1 MRCGSCNEVFD
12 GNAALLE
19 PLAIPPAV
27 APVAPVIS
35 PAPPPP
41 PASFDEVLAVPDTRA
56 NGEPIYT
63 LELDSA
69 MDEADDGRFG
79 QPVAGAAQE
88 QAAADG
94 LDSGPAAPAWRS
106 EPEPGIAPG
115 PVRQSALESALEPAA
130 VPDTEPGQEPGFEHE
145 AEPEPV
151 AEPGP
156 ELEAEPEP
164 ESEPESEP
172 EPEPGTEPDA
182 GPEVEPEVEPE
193 PASGQTSEPAADE
206 RPAAIEPAPEDP
218 LAIKPMTHEELEAA
232 LAAELALMEQSIAA
246 EAAEEEARSAP
257 SDSAAARR
265 EPTLD
270 PDSRYDLDE
279 ADEEAL
285 VQLAAAR
292 ERDAAP
298 AIHTLLRAASAPS
311 QDRFEAQVHSVQP
324 AEAAVEEEEVDDPN
338 EPGFL
343 KRERRRERYGKSIT
357 IAMGVGSLLLVGALA
372 AQGLTTFR
380 NQLAASYPALK
391 PTLQDLCATL
401 GCKIELPTQIDEL
414 VIEQGE
420 LQTLSETTFS
430 FTTLLRNQSTTA
442 QQWPHIELVL
452 DDANDKAILRRVFT
466 PRDYLGADAA
476 LEQGFA
482 PRSEQS
488 VKLYFELKQLK
499 ASGYHIAVFYP

>member
-1 MRCGSCNEVFD
+1 VRCGSCNEVFD

-19 PLAIPPAV
+19 PLATALAIPQPVIAPAV
-27 APVAPVIS
+27 SEAPNSPPPL
-35 PAPPPP
+35 PAP
-41 PASFDEVLAVPDTRA
+41 FDEVVAAPDVHAFAPA
-56 NGEPIYT
+56 NDEPIYT

-69 MDEADDGRFG
+69 VDET
-79 QPVAGAAQE
+79 AQE
-88 QAAADG
+88 WQPDQE
-94 LDSGPAAPAWRS
+94 PAG
-106 EPEPGIAPG
+106 EPEPGVEPLIERENE
-115 PVRQSALESALEPAA
+115 PV
-130 VPDTEPGQEPGFEHE
+130 TEL
-145 AEPEPV
+145 EPEPI
-151 AEPGP
+151 ADPASSFTDE
-156 ELEAEPEP
+156 EQLAA
-164 ESEPESEP
+164 
-172 EPEPGTEPDA
+172 TEP
-182 GPEVEPEVEPE
+182 
-193 PASGQTSEPAADE
+193 PA
-206 RPAAIEPAPEDP
+206 EDP
-218 LAIKPMTHEELEAA
+218 LDIKPMTHEELEAA

-246 EAAEEEARSAP
+246 EAVDQEAPSAP
-257 SDSAAARR
+257 SPADPRR

-292 ERDAAP
+292 ERDTTP
-298 AIHTLLRAASAPS
+298 QLPTLLRAASAPS
-311 QDRFEAQVHSVQP
+311 QDHFAPQAEVHSVEAPEPEVQ
-324 AEAAVEEEEVDDPN
+324 AEDPD
-338 EPGFL
+338 EPTFL
-343 KRERRRERYGKSIT
+343 KRDRRRERYGKTIN

-372 AQGLTTFR
+372 TQGLTTFR

-391 PTLQDLCATL
+391 PALQNLCATL

-442 QQWPHIELVL
+442 QTWPHIELVL

-466 PRDYLGADAA
+466 PRDYVGADAA
-476 LEQGFA
+476 LEKGFA

>member
-12 GNAALLE
+12 GNAALLD
-19 PLAIPPAV
+19 PLATPQPVFAPA
-27 APVAPVIS
+27 APEAPYS
-35 PAPPPP
+35 PP
-41 PASFDEVLAVPDTRA
+41 PAPAPFDEAVAALDTRA
-56 NGEPIYT
+56 FEPASDEPIYT

-69 MDEADDGRFG
+69 VDEADSGRFDE
-79 QPVAGAAQE
+79 PVHGEAVAAW
-88 QAAADG
+88 
-94 LDSGPAAPAWRS
+94 P
-106 EPEPGIAPG
+106 EPEPA
-115 PVRQSALESALEPAA
+115 EPAEPA
-130 VPDTEPGQEPGFEHE
+130 WQPAPEPWSAPAPAPDLAPEPAPWIEPEPEFGI
-145 AEPEPV
+145 EPEPV
-151 AEPGP
+151 VEPETGIEP
-156 ELEAEPEP
+156 APAPEP
-164 ESEPESEP
+164 ESESES
-172 EPEPGTEPDA
+172 
-182 GPEVEPEVEPE
+182 
-193 PASGQTSEPAADE
+193 ADDE
-206 RPAAIEPAPEDP
+206 QPTAIEPAQEEEDP
-218 LAIKPMTHEELEAA
+218 LAVKPMTHEELEAA

-246 EAAEEEARSAP
+246 EAAETDAAVEPSAT
-257 SDSAAARR
+257 DRR

-292 ERDAAP
+292 ERDTAP
-298 AIHTLLRAASAPS
+298 QLHTLLRAASAPS
-311 QDRFEAQVHSVQP
+311 QDRFEAQAEVHSVQP
-324 AEAAVEEEEVDDPN
+324 AEPEVEEEEADDPN

-343 KRERRRERYGKSIT
+343 KRDRRRERYGKTIT
-357 IAMGVGSLLLVGALA
+357 IAMSVGSLLLVGTLA

-391 PTLQDLCATL
+391 PTLQDICGTL

-430 FTTLLRNQSTTA
+430 FSTLLRNQSATA
-442 QQWPHIELVL
+442 QTWPHIELVL

-466 PRDYLGADAA
+466 PRDYLGADAT
-476 LEQGFA
+476 LEKGFA

>member
-1 MRCGSCNEVFD
+1 VRCGSCNEVFD

-19 PLAIPPAV
+19 PLAVPQPAFAPAKPDLPPSPQPVSPLDEVAV
-27 APVAPVIS
+27 AAPDARV
-35 PAPPPP
+35 
-41 PASFDEVLAVPDTRA
+41 DEQA
-56 NGEPIYT
+56 NDEPIYT
-63 LELDSA
+63 LELDTA
-69 MDEADDGRFG
+69 MDEADSARFDE
-79 QPVAGAAQE
+79 P
-88 QAAADG
+88 AAAVEEEAVAPEPASEPESDPFE
-94 LDSGPAAPAWRS
+94 LDSEPEGKS
-106 EPEPGIAPG
+106 ETETVPEPGI
-115 PVRQSALESALEPAA
+115 
-130 VPDTEPGQEPGFEHE
+130 
-145 AEPEPV
+145 EPEPV
-151 AEPGP
+151 IAPEP
-156 ELEAEPEP
+156 ELEPT
-164 ESEPESEP
+164 P
-172 EPEPGTEPDA
+172 EPEPAED
-182 GPEVEPEVEPE
+182 E
-193 PASGQTSEPAADE
+193 QPAAT
-206 RPAAIEPAPEDP
+206 EPAPEDP
-218 LAIKPMTHEELEAA
+218 LDIKPMTHEELEAA

-246 EAAEEEARSAP
+246 EAEPEAPAAP
-257 SDSAAARR
+257 SNATGDRL

-292 ERDAAP
+292 ERDIAP
-298 AIHTLLRAASAPS
+298 QIPSLLRAASAPP
-311 QDRFEAQVHSVQP
+311 QDRYEPPAEIHSVQP
-324 AEAAVEEEEVDDPN
+324 PEPEVEEEEADDPN

-343 KRERRRERYGKSIT
+343 KRDRRRERYGKTIN

-380 NQLAASYPALK
+380 NQLAAGYPSLK
-391 PTLQDLCATL
+391 PTLQSICATV

-430 FTTLLRNQSTTA
+430 FTTLLRNQSASA
-442 QQWPHIELVL
+442 QAWPHIELVL

-466 PRDYLGADAA
+466 PRDYLGANAA
-476 LEQGFA
+476 LEKGFA

>member
-19 PLAIPPAV
+19 PLAIPQPV
-27 APVAPVIS
+27 FAPVVSEAPYS
-35 PAPPPP
+35 PAPPPAP
-41 PASFDEVLAVPDTRA
+41 FDDAVAPPETRAPEPASD
-56 NGEPIYT
+56 EPIYT

-69 MDEADDGRFG
+69 VDET
-79 QPVAGAAQE
+79 
-88 QAAADG
+88 
-94 LDSGPAAPAWRS
+94 APEWQS
-106 EPEPGIAPG
+106 DPEPAIEP
-115 PVRQSALESALEPAA
+115 ALEIQSEVQP
-130 VPDTEPGQEPGFEHE
+130 E
-145 AEPEPV
+145 AEPEPK
-151 AEPGP
+151 A
-156 ELEAEPEP
+156 EAEPEP
-164 ESEPESEP
+164 EPGPES
-172 EPEPGTEPDA
+172 
-182 GPEVEPEVEPE
+182 V
-193 PASGQTSEPAADE
+193 PAEEQ
-206 RPAAIEPAPEDP
+206 RPAAIAPAPEDP
-218 LAIKPMTHEELEAA
+218 LDIQPMTHEELEAA

-246 EAAEEEARSAP
+246 EAAEEEAKAAP
-257 SDSAAARR
+257 SGGDADRR

-292 ERDAAP
+292 ERDTAP
-298 AIHTLLRAASAPS
+298 QLHTLLRAASAPS
-311 QDRFEAQVHSVQP
+311 QDHFEPRAEVHNVQP
-324 AEAAVEEEEVDDPN
+324 PEPEPAEEEVDDPN

-343 KRERRRERYGKSIT
+343 KRDRRRERYGKTIN

-380 NQLAASYPALK
+380 NQLAASYPGLK
-391 PTLQDLCATL
+391 PALQDICATL
-401 GCKIELPTQIDEL
+401 GCKIELPTRIDEL

-442 QQWPHIELVL
+442 QTWPHIELVL

-476 LEQGFA
+476 LEKGFA

>member
-19 PLAIPPAV
+19 PLAIPQPVFAPVVSEAPYFPPPTPAPFDEAV
-27 APVAPVIS
+27 AAPDPRALE
-35 PAPPPP
+35 PAG
-41 PASFDEVLAVPDTRA
+41 A
-56 NGEPIYT
+56 EPIYT

-69 MDEADDGRFG
+69 VDETAPEWQSGHEPAIGPEPAIQPEVLPEPEAD
-79 QPVAGAAQE
+79 
-88 QAAADG
+88 
-94 LDSGPAAPAWRS
+94 
-106 EPEPGIAPG
+106 
-115 PVRQSALESALEPAA
+115 
-130 VPDTEPGQEPGFEHE
+130 
-145 AEPEPV
+145 AEPE
-151 AEPGP
+151 
-156 ELEAEPEP
+156 
-164 ESEPESEP
+164 S
-172 EPEPGTEPDA
+172 D
-182 GPEVEPEVEPE
+182 VEPEADAERQAEAGVEPE
-193 PASGQTSEPAADE
+193 PFPAE
-206 RPAAIEPAPEDP
+206 EQRPPVLEPAPDDP
-218 LAIKPMTHEELEAA
+218 LAIEPMTHEELEAA
-232 LAAELALMEQSIAA
+232 LAAELALMEQDIAA
-246 EAAEEEARSAP
+246 GAAEQEAKAAP
-257 SDSAAARR
+257 STAAADRQ

-292 ERDAAP
+292 ERDSAP
-298 AIHTLLRAASAPS
+298 QLHTLLRAASAPS
-311 QDRFEAQVHSVQP
+311 QDHFAPQAEVHSVEPP
-324 AEAAVEEEEVDDPN
+324 APEAVEAEVDDPN

-343 KRERRRERYGKSIT
+343 KRDRRRERYGKTIN
-357 IAMGVGSLLLVGALA
+357 IAMGVGSLLLAGALA

-380 NQLAASYPALK
+380 NQLAASYPGLK
-391 PTLQDLCATL
+391 PTLQDICAAL
-401 GCKIELPTQIDEL
+401 GCKIELPTRIDEL

-430 FTTLLRNQSTTA
+430 FTTLLRNQGATA

-476 LEQGFA
+476 PEKGFA

>member
-19 PLAIPPAV
+19 PLAIPQPV
-27 APVAPVIS
+27 FAPVASEAPYS
-35 PAPPPP
+35 PPPTPAP
-41 PASFDEVLAVPDTRA
+41 FDEAVAAPDTRA
-56 NGEPIYT
+56 PEPASDEPIYT

-69 MDEADDGRFG
+69 VDEADAGRF
-79 QPVAGAAQE
+79 
-88 QAAADG
+88 D
-94 LDSGPAAPAWRS
+94 
-106 EPEPGIAPG
+106 
-115 PVRQSALESALEPAA
+115 
-130 VPDTEPGQEPGFEHE
+130 
-145 AEPEPV
+145 EPV
-151 AEPGP
+151 AEAAREEAFAAEPEFGSDSEPSAPAWQPGP
-156 ELEAEPEP
+156 EPA
-164 ESEPESEP
+164 SEWQP
-172 EPEPGTEPDA
+172 EPEPWIEP
-182 GPEVEPEVEPE
+182 EPEVEPAPE
-193 PASGQTSEPAADE
+193 PESASESDSHPAEDEPEPPAATE
-206 RPAAIEPAPEDP
+206 AAPEDP
-218 LAIKPMTHEELEAA
+218 LDIKPMTHEELEAA

-246 EAAEEEARSAP
+246 EAAEQEARAAP
-257 SDSAAARR
+257 SGHAADRQ

-292 ERDAAP
+292 ERDTAP
-298 AIHTLLRAASAPS
+298 QLHTLLRAASAPP
-311 QDRFEAQVHSVQP
+311 QDRFEPQAEVHSVQP
-324 AEAAVEEEEVDDPN
+324 AEPEVEEEEADDPN

-343 KRERRRERYGKSIT
+343 KRERRRERYGKPIT
-357 IAMGVGSLLLVGALA
+357 IALAVGSLLLVGALA

-380 NQLAASYPALK
+380 NQLAASYPGLK
-391 PTLQDLCATL
+391 PALQDICATL

-442 QQWPHIELVL
+442 QAWPHIELVL

-476 LEQGFA
+476 LQQGFA

>member
-19 PLAIPPAV
+19 PFAAPQPVFVPAV
-27 APVAPVIS
+27 PEAPYSPPPS
-35 PAPPPP
+35 PAP
-41 PASFDEVLAVPDTRA
+41 FDEAVAAQDTRA
-56 NGEPIYT
+56 FEHEPIYT

-69 MDEADDGRFG
+69 VDEADSGRFDE
-79 QPVAGAAQE
+79 PVAEAGHGEAVAAWPVPE
-88 QAAADG
+88 
-94 LDSGPAAPAWRS
+94 PAEPAEPAWQPAPQPWSAPAPAPDWAPEPAPWIEPEAEVEPEFGS
-106 EPEPGIAPG
+106 EPEPEAGI
-115 PVRQSALESALEPAA
+115 EPAPA
-130 VPDTEPGQEPGFEHE
+130 
-145 AEPEPV
+145 
-151 AEPGP
+151 
-156 ELEAEPEP
+156 PEP
-164 ESEPESEP
+164 ESES
-172 EPEPGTEPDA
+172 
-182 GPEVEPEVEPE
+182 
-193 PASGQTSEPAADE
+193 ASAADE
-206 RPAAIEPAPEDP
+206 QPTAVEPAPEDP

-246 EAAEEEARSAP
+246 ETAETDAAEATSTTAT
-257 SDSAAARR
+257 DRR

-292 ERDAAP
+292 ERDTAP
-298 AIHTLLRAASAPS
+298 QLHTLLRAASAPS
-311 QDRFEAQVHSVQP
+311 QDRFEAQAEIHSVQP
-324 AEAAVEEEEVDDPN
+324 AEPEVEEEEADDPN

-343 KRERRRERYGKSIT
+343 KRDRRRERYGKTIT
-357 IAMGVGSLLLVGALA
+357 IAMSVGSLLLVGALA

-391 PTLQDLCATL
+391 PTLQDICGTL

-430 FTTLLRNQSTTA
+430 FSTLLRNQSATA
-442 QQWPHIELVL
+442 QTWPHIELVL

-466 PRDYLGADAA
+466 PRDYLGADAT
-476 LEQGFA
+476 LEKGFA
-482 PRSEQS
+482 RA
-488 VKLYFELKQLK
+488 
-499 ASGYHIAVFYP
+499 ASNLSNCTLN

>member
-19 PLAIPPAV
+19 PLAIPQPVFAPVVSEAPYSPPPTFAPFDDV
-27 APVAPVIS
+27 APA
-35 PAPPPP
+35 
-41 PASFDEVLAVPDTRA
+41 PDTRA
-56 NGEPIYT
+56 NDEPIYT
-63 LELDSA
+63 LQLDSA
-69 MDEADDGRFG
+69 MDEADGGRFDA
-79 QPVAGAAQE
+79 PVAGTVHE
-88 QAAADG
+88 QAF
-94 LDSGPAAPAWRS
+94 APEPYYQPPVSEWRPEPGTTP
-106 EPEPGIAPG
+106 EPEPA
-115 PVRQSALESALEPAA
+115 QDL
-130 VPDTEPGQEPGFEHE
+130 Q
-145 AEPEPV
+145 
-151 AEPGP
+151 
-156 ELEAEPEP
+156 PEP
-164 ESEPESEP
+164 EHWIAPQPHIEP
-172 EPEPGTEPDA
+172 EPEPEPQ
-182 GPEVEPEVEPE
+182 PE
-193 PASGQTSEPAADE
+193 PAPDPQAGENAQPT
-206 RPAAIEPAPEDP
+206 AIDPAPEDP
-218 LAIKPMTHEELEAA
+218 LDIKPMTHEELEAA
-232 LAAELALMEQSIAA
+232 LAAELALMEQGVAA
-246 EAAEEEARSAP
+246 EDAEEEARAAP
-257 SDSAAARR
+257 ATASTDRL

-298 AIHTLLRAASAPS
+298 QLHTLLRAASAPS
-311 QDRFEAQVHSVQP
+311 QDQFAPQAEVHSVQP
-324 AEAAVEEEEVDDPN
+324 PEPEVAEEEVDDPN

-343 KRERRRERYGKSIT
+343 KRDRRRERYGKT
-357 IAMGVGSLLLVGALA
+357 INVAMGVGSLLLVGALA

-380 NQLAASYPALK
+380 NQLAASYPGLK
-391 PTLQDLCATL
+391 PTLQSICATL

-430 FTTLLRNQSTTA
+430 FTTLLRNQSPTA

-476 LEQGFA
+476 LEKGFA

>member
-1 MRCGSCNEVFD
+1 MAEQ
-12 GNAALLE
+12 
-19 PLAIPPAV
+19 
-27 APVAPVIS
+27 
-35 PAPPPP
+35 
-41 PASFDEVLAVPDTRA
+41 DTRA
-56 NGEPIYT
+56 FEPPSDEPIYT

-69 MDEADDGRFG
+69 VDEAGHER
-79 QPVAGAAQE
+79 QPDREPTIESDAEVEQE
-88 QAAADG
+88 VE
-94 LDSGPAAPAWRS
+94 S
-106 EPEPGIAPG
+106 EPA
-115 PVRQSALESALEPAA
+115 
-130 VPDTEPGQEPGFEHE
+130 
-145 AEPEPV
+145 AEPEPIPQPIW
-151 AEPGP
+151 EPV
-156 ELEAEPEP
+156 PEP
-164 ESEPESEP
+164 QP
-172 EPEPGTEPDA
+172 EPQPEPD
-182 GPEVEPEVEPE
+182 EEEQSSSV
-193 PASGQTSEPAADE
+193 
-206 RPAAIEPAPEDP
+206 EPAPEDP

-246 EAAEEEARSAP
+246 EAAEQQAP
-257 SDSAAARR
+257 SMAAAERQ
-265 EPTLD
+265 EPTID

-292 ERDAAP
+292 ERDTAP
-298 AIHTLLRAASAPS
+298 QLHTLLRAASAPS
-311 QDRFEAQVHSVQP
+311 QDHFAPQAEVHSVEP
-324 AEAAVEEEEVDDPN
+324 PEPEVEEKEVDDPN

-343 KRERRRERYGKSIT
+343 KRDRRRERYGKTIN
-357 IAMGVGSLLLVGALA
+357 IAMGVGSLVLVGALA

-380 NQLAASYPALK
+380 NQLAASYPGLK
-391 PTLQDLCATL
+391 PTLQDICATL
-401 GCKIELPTQIDEL
+401 GCKLELPTQIDEL

-476 LEQGFA
+476 LDKGFA

>member
-19 PLAIPPAV
+19 PLAIPQPV
-27 APVAPVIS
+27 FAPVVSEAPYS
-35 PAPPPP
+35 PAPPPAP
-41 PASFDEVLAVPDTRA
+41 FDDAVAPSETRAPEPASD
-56 NGEPIYT
+56 EPIYT

-69 MDEADDGRFG
+69 VDET
-79 QPVAGAAQE
+79 
-88 QAAADG
+88 
-94 LDSGPAAPAWRS
+94 APEWQS
-106 EPEPGIAPG
+106 DPEPAIEP
-115 PVRQSALESALEPAA
+115 ALEIQSEVQP
-130 VPDTEPGQEPGFEHE
+130 E
-145 AEPEPV
+145 AEPEPKAEPEPE

-156 ELEAEPEP
+156 ESVPAEE
-164 ESEPESEP
+164 
-172 EPEPGTEPDA
+172 
-182 GPEVEPEVEPE
+182 
-193 PASGQTSEPAADE
+193 Q
-206 RPAAIEPAPEDP
+206 RPAAIAPAPEDP
-218 LAIKPMTHEELEAA
+218 LDIQPMTHEELEAA

-246 EAAEEEARSAP
+246 EAAEEEAKAAP
-257 SDSAAARR
+257 SGGDADRR

-292 ERDAAP
+292 ERDTAP
-298 AIHTLLRAASAPS
+298 QLHTLLRAASAPS
-311 QDRFEAQVHSVQP
+311 QDHFEPRAEVHNVQP
-324 AEAAVEEEEVDDPN
+324 PEPEPAEEEVDDPN

-343 KRERRRERYGKSIT
+343 KRDRRRERYGKTIN

-380 NQLAASYPALK
+380 NQLAASYPGLK
-391 PTLQDLCATL
+391 PALQDICATL
-401 GCKIELPTQIDEL
+401 GCKIELPTRIDEL

-476 LEQGFA
+476 LEKGFA

>member
-19 PLAIPPAV
+19 PLAIPQPV
-27 APVAPVIS
+27 FAPVVSEAPYS
-35 PAPPPP
+35 PPQTFAP
-41 PASFDEVLAVPDTRA
+41 FDEVVAEQDIRA
-56 NGEPIYT
+56 SDEPIYT
-63 LELDSA
+63 LQLDSA
-69 MDEADDGRFG
+69 VDQTDDGRFD
-79 QPVAGAAQE
+79 QPVAESVQE
-88 QAAADG
+88 QAF
-94 LDSGPAAPAWRS
+94 
-106 EPEPGIAPG
+106 
-115 PVRQSALESALEPAA
+115 
-130 VPDTEPGQEPGFEHE
+130 T
-145 AEPEPV
+145 AEPELGSGSCQP
-151 AEPGP
+151 AP
-156 ELEAEPEP
+156 EWQPEP
-164 ESEPESEP
+164 ESETAVAQEPAPDFQPEPEHWLEP
-172 EPEPGTEPDA
+172 EPEP
-182 GPEVEPEVEPE
+182 EPEPAVEPE
-193 PASGQTSEPAADE
+193 P
-206 RPAAIEPAPEDP
+206 EPAPEPEFQAAEDGQPTDIEPPPEDP
-218 LAIKPMTHEELEAA
+218 LDIKPMTHEELEAA

-246 EAAEEEARSAP
+246 EAAEQEAKAAP
-257 SDSAAARR
+257 SMPAFDRQ

-292 ERDAAP
+292 ERDTAP
-298 AIHTLLRAASAPS
+298 QLHTLLRAASAPS
-311 QDRFEAQVHSVQP
+311 QDHFEPRAEVHSVQP
-324 AEAAVEEEEVDDPN
+324 PEPEAAEEEVDDPN

-343 KRERRRERYGKSIT
+343 KRDRRRERYGKTIN

-380 NQLAASYPALK
+380 NQLAASYPGLK
-391 PTLQDLCATL
+391 PTLQDICATL

-476 LEQGFA
+476 LEKGFA

>member
-19 PLAIPPAV
+19 PLAIPQPV
-27 APVAPVIS
+27 FAPVVSAPHS
-35 PAPPPP
+35 PAPT
-41 PASFDEVLAVPDTRA
+41 PAPFDEVLAAPDTRVFEPESDA
-56 NGEPIYT
+56 PIYT
-63 LELDSA
+63 LELDTA
-69 MDEADDGRFG
+69 VDAAGHQW
-79 QPVAGAAQE
+79 QPAQE
-88 QAAADG
+88 
-94 LDSGPAAPAWRS
+94 PTTVS
-106 EPEPGIAPG
+106 EA
-115 PVRQSALESALEPAA
+115 
-130 VPDTEPGQEPGFEHE
+130 
-145 AEPEPV
+145 
-151 AEPGP
+151 
-156 ELEAEPEP
+156 
-164 ESEPESEP
+164 
-172 EPEPGTEPDA
+172 
-182 GPEVEPEVEPE
+182 EVEPEVEPE
-193 PASGQTSEPAADE
+193 PDVEPEPIPQPVPEPVSERDPESQAEPDE
-206 RPAAIEPAPEDP
+206 EQSSTIDPAPEDP
-218 LAIKPMTHEELEAA
+218 LDIKPMTHEELEAA

-246 EAAEEEARSAP
+246 EAAEQEASAAP
-257 SDSAAARR
+257 STAGADRQ

-292 ERDAAP
+292 ERDTAP
-298 AIHTLLRAASAPS
+298 QLHTLLRAASAPS
-311 QDRFEAQVHSVQP
+311 QDHFEPQAEIHDVQP
-324 AEAAVEEEEVDDPN
+324 PEPEVAEEEVDDPN

-343 KRERRRERYGKSIT
+343 KRDRRRERYGKTIN

-380 NQLAASYPALK
+380 NQLAASYPGLK
-391 PTLQDLCATL
+391 PTLQDICATL

-442 QQWPHIELVL
+442 QSWPHIELVL

-466 PRDYLGADAA
+466 PRDYLGADVA
-476 LEQGFA
+476 LEKGFA

-488 VKLYFELKQLK
+488 VKLHFELKQLK

>member
-19 PLAIPPAV
+19 PLAVPQPVFAPAKPDLTPSPQPTPPLDEVAV
-27 APVAPVIS
+27 AAPDARVDD
-35 PAPPPP
+35 
-41 PASFDEVLAVPDTRA
+41 PASD
-56 NGEPIYT
+56 EPIFT

-69 MDEADDGRFG
+69 VDQADSGRFDE
-79 QPVAGAAQE
+79 P
-88 QAAADG
+88 AAA
-94 LDSGPAAPAWRS
+94 AVEEVAVAPEPVS
-106 EPEPGIAPG
+106 EPESDPFELNSEPESAPEWKPEAEPVPEPGI
-115 PVRQSALESALEPAA
+115 
-130 VPDTEPGQEPGFEHE
+130 
-145 AEPEPV
+145 EPEPV
-151 AEPGP
+151 IAPEP
-156 ELEAEPEP
+156 ELEPA
-164 ESEPESEP
+164 P
-172 EPEPGTEPDA
+172 EPEPAED
-182 GPEVEPEVEPE
+182 E
-193 PASGQTSEPAADE
+193 QPAAT
-206 RPAAIEPAPEDP
+206 EPAPEDP
-218 LAIKPMTHEELEAA
+218 LDIKPMTHEELEAA

-246 EAAEEEARSAP
+246 EAEPETPAAP
-257 SDSAAARR
+257 SSAAGERR
-265 EPTLD
+265 EPTLA

-292 ERDAAP
+292 ERDTAP
-298 AIHTLLRAASAPS
+298 QLPTLLRAASAPP
-311 QDRFEAQVHSVQP
+311 QDRYEPPAEIHSVQP
-324 AEAAVEEEEVDDPN
+324 PEPEVEEEDADDPN

-343 KRERRRERYGKSIT
+343 KRDRRRERYGKT
-357 IAMGVGSLLLVGALA
+357 INVAMGVGSLLLVGALA
-372 AQGLTTFR
+372 VQGLTTFR
-380 NQLAASYPALK
+380 NQLAAGYPSLK
-391 PTLQDLCATL
+391 PTLQGICASV

-430 FTTLLRNQSTTA
+430 FTTLLRNQSASA
-442 QQWPHIELVL
+442 QAWPHIELVL

-476 LEQGFA
+476 LEKGFA

>member
-19 PLAIPPAV
+19 PLAVPQPAFAPAKPDLPPSPQPASPLDEVAV
-27 APVAPVIS
+27 AAPDAHVDD
-35 PAPPPP
+35 PAN
-41 PASFDEVLAVPDTRA
+41 DD
-56 NGEPIYT
+56 PIYT
-63 LELDSA
+63 LELDTA
-69 MDEADDGRFG
+69 MDQADSGRFD
-79 QPVAGAAQE
+79 Q
-88 QAAADG
+88 
-94 LDSGPAAPAWRS
+94 PAAEAA
-106 EPEPGIAPG
+106 EEEAVTPEPA
-115 PVRQSALESALEPAA
+115 
-130 VPDTEPGQEPGFEHE
+130 
-145 AEPEPV
+145 
-151 AEPGP
+151 
-156 ELEAEPEP
+156 
-164 ESEPESEP
+164 SEPESAPFELDSEPESSPEWQPEAEPAPETAIEP
-172 EPEPGTEPDA
+172 EPEPVIAP
-182 GPEVEPEVEPE
+182 EPELESAPEPE
-193 PASGQTSEPAADE
+193 PAEDEQPAAT
-206 RPAAIEPAPEDP
+206 EPAPEDP
-218 LAIKPMTHEELEAA
+218 LDIKPMTHEELEAA

-246 EAAEEEARSAP
+246 EAEPEAPAAP
-257 SDSAAARR
+257 SSAAGERL

-292 ERDAAP
+292 ERDIAP
-298 AIHTLLRAASAPS
+298 QIPSLLRAASAPP
-311 QDRFEAQVHSVQP
+311 QDRYEPPAEIHSVQP
-324 AEAAVEEEEVDDPN
+324 PEPEVEEEEADDPN

-343 KRERRRERYGKSIT
+343 KRDRRRERYGKTIN
-357 IAMGVGSLLLVGALA
+357 IAMGAGSLLLVGALA
-372 AQGLTTFR
+372 LQGLTTFR
-380 NQLAASYPALK
+380 NQLAAGYPSLK
-391 PTLQDLCATL
+391 PTLQSICASV

-430 FTTLLRNQSTTA
+430 FTTLLRNQSASA
-442 QQWPHIELVL
+442 QAWPHIELVL

-476 LEQGFA
+476 LEKGFA